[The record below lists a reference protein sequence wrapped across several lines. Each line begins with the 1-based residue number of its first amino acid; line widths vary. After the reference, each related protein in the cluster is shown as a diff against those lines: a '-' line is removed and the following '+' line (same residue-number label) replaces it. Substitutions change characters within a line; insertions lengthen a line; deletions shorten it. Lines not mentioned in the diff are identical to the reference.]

1 MTNNKQQTTNNN
13 IINMNTIINII
24 YIIVIFNIII
34 TIIKSSDT
42 CNFKK
47 SGKDFT
53 IDFKGD
59 VKNNF
64 KFSLN
69 GIYNYIY
76 YYGDIYCVGEWK
88 MVSKNDDNNYSMV
101 YYGDIKNGMPHG
113 VNEHTMITH
122 NYKIDNNIETKYSYT
137 GSWNNGN
144 KEGHGLQKITFIDKN
159 SNINPIIITIQ
170 KGLFNKNDII
180 EGVEFSY
187 LIDVNVCY
195 VYVGKFYN
203 NRPNGTGI
211 IHYNNGTIF
220 EGEFMKGNLVNIVK
234 TTTNEIDQFNCL
246 EKLIQP
252 L

>member
-1 MTNNKQQTTNNN
+1 
-13 IINMNTIINII
+13 MNAIINII

-34 TIIKSSDT
+34 TIIKSTDT

-47 SGKDFT
+47 SGKYFT
-53 IDFKGD
+53 IEFKGLI
-59 VKNNF
+59 KNNF
-64 KFSLN
+64 KFSLT

-76 YYGDIYCVGEWK
+76 GDTYCVGEWK
-88 MVSKNDDNNYSMV
+88 MQSIMGSDNYSMV

-122 NYKIDNNIETKYSYT
+122 NYKLDNNIETKYIYT

-144 KEGHGLQKITFIDKN
+144 KEGNGRQQITFIDKN
-159 SNINPIIITIQ
+159 ININPIIITIQ

-180 EGVEFSY
+180 EGTEFSY
-187 LIDVNVCY
+187 LIDVNSCFD
-195 VYVGKFYN
+195 YVGNFYN
-203 NRPNGTGI
+203 NRPHGNGV

-234 TTTNEIDQFNCL
+234 TISDETYKFNCL